1 MAHELCVRA
10 RCDVTEHTTAQR
22 RCQVSRHTM
31 RKQLFEELE
40 AELRA
45 AQREAED
52 THAHLHPPVK
62 APRLLTANGTCSR

>member
-1 MAHELCVRA
+1 
-10 RCDVTEHTTAQR
+10 
-22 RCQVSRHTM
+22 VSRHTM